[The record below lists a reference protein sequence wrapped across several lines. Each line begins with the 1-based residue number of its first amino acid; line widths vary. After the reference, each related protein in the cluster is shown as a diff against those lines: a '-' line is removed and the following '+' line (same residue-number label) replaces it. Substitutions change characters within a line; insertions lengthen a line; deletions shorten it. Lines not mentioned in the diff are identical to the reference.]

1 MAEEFKKFLNK
12 GNLTSI
18 FEGAQK
24 NVRRIALL
32 SAIAVVSVGFV
43 GHGPLKE
50 ILSKSPVSSAE
61 YLNFMEPHYTN
72 SNGDNVHKNTIDS
85 LSSWMASA
93 INKDKSVKDILTN
106 VVEKVR
112 PGGRGILDAWGI
124 SSLDDISELI
134 NNATNDFN
142 YLPKSIS
149 KQIEN
154 INCSPEDIKDKKDI
168 WMIRGENAEDW
179 SAYYYSE
186 GNHEKGMESL
196 ITATQYWTAA
206 LDGPGVF
213 KTINNN
219 CRP

>member
-24 NVRRIALL
+24 NARKIALL
-32 SAIAVVSVGFV
+32 SAIAVVAVGFV

-61 YLNFMEPHYTN
+61 ALNFVEPHSTN
-72 SNGDNVHKNTIDS
+72 SNRGNVHEKTIDN

-93 INKDKSVKDILTN
+93 RNEDKNVKDILTN

-112 PGGRGILDAWGI
+112 PGGRGILDAWKI
-124 SSLDDISELI
+124 SSSNDISELMNSAI
-134 NNATNDFN
+134 NDFS

-149 KQIEN
+149 RQIEN
-154 INCSPEDIKDKKDI
+154 INCSPEDIKDKKEI

-213 KTINNN
+213 KTNNNN